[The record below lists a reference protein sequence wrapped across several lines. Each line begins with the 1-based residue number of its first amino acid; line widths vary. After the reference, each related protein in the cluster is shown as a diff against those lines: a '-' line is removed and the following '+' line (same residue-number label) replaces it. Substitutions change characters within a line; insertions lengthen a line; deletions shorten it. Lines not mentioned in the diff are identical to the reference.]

1 MGKTIAADKAWR
13 AECLADYVRERMT
26 PHQFAEHTG
35 YTETNVYRILSGFA
49 WKDTPRPEGFQY
61 PWPERANLG
70 SRGSFRRRQ
79 DEYVAAIT
87 AMRTEDL
94 TKHEVAARLGLTY
107 QCVDDITKRLVKKGL
122 IQPEAK

>member
-1 MGKTIAADKAWR
+1 MKDHAWR
-13 AECLADYVRERMT
+13 YECFEDYVEKRMS
-26 PHQFAEHTG
+26 PKEFAEHIGFTLSNT
-35 YTETNVYRILSGFA
+35 YFILQGKA

-70 SRGSFRRRQ
+70 SRSSFRRRQ

-87 AMRTEDL
+87 ALRTEGL
-94 TKHEVAARLGLTY
+94 TKHEVAERLKLTY